1 MLWIFISLRMLKSLK
16 RKTLVEIELPIW
28 AKVRYFAI
36 INGISSNEALETLLV
51 EALNNNNA
59 GNQLQTLNVSRK
71 SEIIPVA
78 ASFQA
83 NSNQVSEEIQ

>member
-1 MLWIFISLRMLKSLK
+1 LLRSK

-36 INGISSNEALETLLV
+36 INGISNNEALETLLV
-51 EALNNNNA
+51 EALNNNADNA
-59 GNQLQTLNVSRK
+59 LQRLDISHKN
-71 SEIIPVA
+71 EIPVA

-83 NSNQVSEEIQ
+83 NSNQVSEEVQ